1 LQTNDLFGHVNGV
14 AEASRIPSGEYVMNR
29 DDLQNSVPPR
39 ELIVRRLLWLV
50 GLIVFLTLFVEI
62 TARLK

>member
-1 LQTNDLFGHVNGV
+1 LRTNDLFGHVNGV
-14 AEASRIPSGEYVMNR
+14 AEASRIPSGEYLMNP
-29 DDLQNSVPPR
+29 DDLRNSVPPR
-39 ELIVRRLLWLV
+39 KLIVRRLLWLV